1 MTWTLVVLVVAA
13 VCIALAPTFAW
24 LWAKWMGNQT
34 YSHGLVVPLLCAY
47 LLFRERDRLNAQT
60 LRPTWI
66 ALVPLVALLFAW
78 SLSFAAGVQLGAE
91 ILLPLILLAAILFT
105 SGPTVARLAGLPILL
120 FYSAITIWDYLNP
133 ALQKMTVLAN
143 DVILGALGV
152 PAFINGNFVEIPSGW
167 FEIEGGCSGLHFFI
181 VAVTLAAVYGH
192 LYYTTTLRKLALILI
207 GAVMAM
213 ITNWVRVSAVIVA
226 GHLTEMQSYLVREDH
241 YVFGWVLFVFALV
254 PFFYVARRLEEA
266 GASDDR
272 DRSKVAAA
280 NRAVAVAPSFVAL
293 SVVLVLA
300 VVAWGRIVLHTPV
313 PVVIT
318 LPSIDGM
325 AGPDRYTGT
334 WAPRFPGAQGETM
347 AIYSTEGAVVDI
359 YVNWFDG
366 EAQGRELIGY
376 SADLTGRTLVP
387 RYDRINAESEWD
399 NVPKS
404 PEFREIMAE
413 SATGELR
420 LIQYFYIIGGDIEVR
435 PLHAKLGQAMRSL
448 TGEFGS
454 GMVAWSMRCEAGDE
468 DCSAA
473 RQILRSVGGLFRREL
488 VDVVAG
494 SHADETAS
502 VRPAEVKE

>member
-1 MTWTLVVLVVAA
+1 M
-13 VCIALAPTFAW
+13 
-24 LWAKWMGNQT
+24 
-34 YSHGLVVPLLCAY
+34 
-47 LLFRERDRLNAQT
+47 
-60 LRPTWI
+60 
-66 ALVPLVALLFAW
+66 
-78 SLSFAAGVQLGAE
+78 
-91 ILLPLILLAAILFT
+91 
-105 SGPTVARLAGLPILL
+105 
-120 FYSAITIWDYLNP
+120 
-133 ALQKMTVLAN
+133 
-143 DVILGALGV
+143 
-152 PAFINGNFVEIPSGW
+152 
-167 FEIEGGCSGLHFFI
+167 
-181 VAVTLAAVYGH
+181 AVTLAVVYGH

-213 ITNWVRVSAVIVA
+213 ITNWLRVSAVIVA

-280 NRAVAVAPSFVAL
+280 NRAVAVAPSLVAL

-347 AIYSTEGAVVDI
+347 AIYSTEGAVVDV

-366 EAQGRELIGY
+366 EVQGRELIGY

-473 RQILRSVGGLFRREL
+473 RQNLRSVGGLFRREL